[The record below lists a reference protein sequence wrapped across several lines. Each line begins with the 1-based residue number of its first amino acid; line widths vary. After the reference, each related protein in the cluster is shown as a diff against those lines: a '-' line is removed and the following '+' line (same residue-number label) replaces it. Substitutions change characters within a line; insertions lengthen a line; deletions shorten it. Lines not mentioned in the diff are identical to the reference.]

1 MVTKD
6 IKMGRQRLGIFLKMQ
21 TDHNLFEI
29 QTRDIWTPSLPPE
42 DLNILDVQLLGLA
55 VG

>member
-6 IKMGRQRLGIFLKMQ
+6 IKMGRQRHGILLKMQ

-29 QTRDIWTPSLPPE
+29 QTRDICISLPLE
-42 DLNILDVQLLGLA
+42 SLNILDVQLLGHA
-55 VG
+55 VR